1 MNKNC
6 NWLYMTVDE
15 LIDLEIDDKG
25 EIKNESA
32 NNDPISNGITESSTQ
47 HS

>member
-6 NWLYMTVDE
+6 NWIYMTLDE
-15 LIDLEIDDKG
+15 LIDLEIDEKG
-25 EIKNESA
+25 EIKYESA
-32 NNDPISNGITESSTQ
+32 NDDKISNGITEPSAE